1 VSTPDFRGFFGV
13 FRTTRKIEEKIVE
26 PIAVVTVLAVF
37 QLFSFAFLV
46 GKQRVK
52 HGVKAPAITGEAEF
66 ERAFRIHQNTVEQM
80 VIFIPA
86 LWLFGYYVHA
96 LIGAALGLVF
106 VISRF
111 IYRKSYL
118 SEPTT
123 RATGFG
129 IGALMMMILT
139 IGGLIGAI
147 LSWIQ

>member
-1 VSTPDFRGFFGV
+1 M
-13 FRTTRKIEEKIVE
+13 E

-37 QLFSFAFLV
+37 QSFSFAFLV

-66 ERAFRIHQNTVEQM
+66 ERAFRIHQNTVEQV

-106 VISRF
+106 VISRL

-129 IGALMMMILT
+129 IGALMMMILM
-139 IGGLIGAI
+139 IGGLIGAV